1 MPLHTLFQIPTSRA
15 VVQAI
20 YESAASNRALLN
32 LATASRQP
40 RQQRGPQI
48 VDASACLPA
57 LIEKRRHN
65 TFE

>member
-1 MPLHTLFQIPTSRA
+1 